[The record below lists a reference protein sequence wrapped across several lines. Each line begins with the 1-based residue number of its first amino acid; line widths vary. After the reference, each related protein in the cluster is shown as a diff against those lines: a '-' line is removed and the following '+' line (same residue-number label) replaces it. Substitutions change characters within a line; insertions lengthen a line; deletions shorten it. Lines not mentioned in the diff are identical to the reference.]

1 MFLQPRTT
9 VLILIFTALLGW
21 VIYDQT
27 QAPKP
32 EVAARAPAAPAQPR
46 GIAGAARPATL
57 AQMPQRSPLG
67 DMAGDPFTARSWQP
81 QQPRGQGAP
90 MGIMGNSAAAKQ
102 AAPVTPSLP
111 FRFAGRL
118 YQNGGI
124 QTYLAR
130 GDDVFP
136 VNVGDALQGG
146 YRVESIGD
154 EKVTLVYLPSQARQA
169 VEMEPPLEAAEG
181 GRQNMN
187 RTAAMG
193 LPGEQAR

>member
-9 VLILIFTALLGW
+9 LLILVFAALLGW

-27 QAPKP
+27 
-32 EVAARAPAAPAQPR
+32 RAPQANVVAHTAAVPAQP
-46 GIAGAARPATL
+46 ANTARAVR
-57 AQMPQRSPLG
+57 AQMPQRPPLG
-67 DMAGDPFTARSWQP
+67 NIAGDPFTPRSWQP
-81 QQPRGQGAP
+81 AQPPLAAATSMGAA
-90 MGIMGNSAAAKQ
+90 AAAKP

-154 EKVTLVYLPSQARQA
+154 EKVTLVYLATNTRQE

-181 GRQNMN
+181 ARQNAN
-187 RTAAMG
+187 RTAAMA

>member
-9 VLILIFTALLGW
+9 LLILVFAALLGW

-27 QAPKP
+27 RAPQAD
-32 EVAARAPAAPAQPR
+32 VAARAAAAPAQPANTAR
-46 GIAGAARPATL
+46 AVRPAGL
-57 AQMPQRSPLG
+57 AQMPQRPPLG
-67 DMAGDPFTARSWQP
+67 DIAGDPFTPRSWQP
-81 QQPRGQGAP
+81 AQPPQAAATAMGA
-90 MGIMGNSAAAKQ
+90 AAAKPP
-102 AAPVTPSLP
+102 APVTPSLP

-154 EKVTLVYLPSQARQA
+154 EKVTLVYLATNTRQD

-181 GRQNMN
+181 ARRNAN
-187 RTAAMG
+187 RTAAMA